1 MLSILDAEGNYI
13 ATRVTGKI
21 TKADYQKII
30 PIINEQLQTNN
41 KIRWYFEMENFEGWD
56 MKGLYEEVNFD
67 IKHAK
72 DLEKIAMVGEKKW
85 TEWLSDLMKPF
96 TSAEVKHFDPA
107 QKEEAKAWIKIQ
119 TKNPF

>member
-21 TKADYQKII
+21 TKADYQKIL
-30 PIINEQLQTNN
+30 PIINEQLQTNE
-41 KIRWYFEMENFEGWD
+41 KIRWYFEMEDFEGWD

>member
-1 MLSILDAEGNYI
+1 MLSILEAEGNYI

-21 TKADYQKII
+21 SKTDYQKIL
-30 PIINEQLQTNN
+30 PIINEQLQTNE
-41 KIRWYFEMENFEGWD
+41 KIRWYFEMEDFEGWD

-67 IKHAK
+67 IKHSR

-96 TSAEVKHFDPA
+96 TSAEVKHFEPA
-107 QKEEAKAWIKIQ
+107 QKEEAKAWIKA
-119 TKNPF
+119 